1 MDLHLQPNEGIIIQ
15 SVGVLHGGMMAS
27 YTDELILTNLHIIYV
42 KRGIFGGVKSIRKF
56 PVDGIK
62 IVHGQIQA
70 IAGKNPINNCPQLQ
84 IYFKDGKETFEFQHS
99 ARKEIARWIHSI
111 NQLLTCTNMTS
122 DPLGNLNGTPQIT
135 EALRE
140 TVGAFKNAITGV
152 KTKQVLEGVDPVKID
167 TAEYVAS
174 KTRSERSTENITIK
188 CMGCMAPVSGLK
200 GQRVHCSYCG
210 TEQTL

>member
-15 SVGVLHGGMMAS
+15 SANVLHGGMMAS
-27 YTDELILTNLHIIYV
+27 YTDELILTNLHIIYI
-42 KRGIFGGVKSIRKF
+42 KRGIFGGVKSVQKF
-56 PVDGIK
+56 HVDEIK
-62 IVHGQIQA
+62 IVHGQVQA

-111 NQLLTCTNMTS
+111 NQLLICTDMTS
-122 DPLGNLNGTPQIT
+122 NPLGNLNGTPQIA
-135 EALRE
+135 EAVRE
-140 TVGAFKNAITGV
+140 TIGAFKNAITGV
-152 KTKQVLEGVDPVKID
+152 KTEHVLDGAD

-174 KTRSERSTENITIK
+174 KTRSGRTSENVTIK

-200 GQRVHCSYCG
+200 GQRVHCAYCG